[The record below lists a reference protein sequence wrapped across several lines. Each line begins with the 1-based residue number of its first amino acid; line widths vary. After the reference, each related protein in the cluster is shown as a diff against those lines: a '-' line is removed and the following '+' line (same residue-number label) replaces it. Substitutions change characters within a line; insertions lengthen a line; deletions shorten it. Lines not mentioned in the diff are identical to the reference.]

1 MCCTFGFL
9 HMLLIW
15 GTQGSGFAVGM
26 QLTVALPMQDTL
38 VGSTF
43 AADNNKWL
51 GSPQATL
58 MGMYNGNMSAVLLQ
72 LDACVSLPHQLPPV
86 PSPST
91 GWSLC
96 RALRAHFK
104 STGCRVD
111 CACCK
116 RQILD

>member
-1 MCCTFGFL
+1 MWL
-9 HMLLIW
+9 
-15 GTQGSGFAVGM
+15 FANGM
-26 QLTVALPMQDTL
+26 QLTVALHIQDTL

-72 LDACVSLPHQLPPV
+72 LDACVPEPHHPPPV
-86 PSPST
+86 PSPFT

-96 RALRAHFK
+96 GALREHFK
-104 STGCRVD
+104 GTGCESY